1 MQMKTTALALLPLL
15 LLCALRSAAQSGIT
29 YRLASKYPPNLD
41 TSGQKTKA
49 QNGSSL
55 IPTTPPSD
63 TVWVGILTDLSRSTA
78 GSGEEQARIGNGKLG
93 VSFVTRR
100 FYGDLSF
107 ALFTNDRNVAA
118 DTAFFYNN
126 LLLAQNRSSGLS
138 EVSGSVGTNGLLRA
152 LGAGKRDTSVWN
164 DKPCFKWFADN
175 FGLFAN
181 FRSSNQVWRTPTDS
195 VDVLL
200 NAVSILATVQLADWK
215 ILSTDW
221 EHLQIMA
228 FGGWTTRR
236 LRGNYLLDST
246 NRQAFL
252 GTDQAIFNG
261 FEFGIKLEIGP
272 FYGRASFTKFSTTDA
287 ISSFS
292 GLQMAVNLGAAI
304 QLNMKGVRV
313 R

>member
-107 ALFTNDRNVAA
+107 ALFTNDRNAAA

-138 EVSGSVGTNGLLRA
+138 EVSGSFGVNGLLYA
-152 LGAGKRDTSVWN
+152 
-164 DKPCFKWFADN
+164 FKDDDDDDDDEKVNAVDWFARN
-175 FGLFAN
+175 FGLFGN
-181 FRSSNQVWRTPTDS
+181 FRSSSQVWRTPTDS